1 MATFEQRNELK
12 EFLQKNDIETKIHYP
27 IPLHKQKAARS
38 HCKFNEKD
46 LKNVEYQ
53 AKHLLTILVHQF
65 LCEEHMN
72 YISDKIY
79 QFYDIKP

>member
-1 MATFEQRNELK
+1 MILK
-12 EFLQKNDIETKIHYP
+12 QKFIT

-53 AKHLLTILVHQF
+53 AKHLLTIPVHQF

-72 YISDKIY
+72 IY
-79 QFYDIKP
+79 QIKFINFMILNLNLMIYVNND